1 MKQASSAA
9 AKAESLLP
17 NVIFILNISLCLT
30 DSCNLNLNIV
40 TVVEVEDFRV
50 ALTVTLCKPEDVDNS
65 ELGIIL
71 THRLFQS
78 VLL

>member
-1 MKQASSAA
+1 M
-9 AKAESLLP
+9 
-17 NVIFILNISLCLT
+17 
-30 DSCNLNLNIV
+30 

-50 ALTVTLCKPEDVDNS
+50 ALTVTLCKPADVDNS